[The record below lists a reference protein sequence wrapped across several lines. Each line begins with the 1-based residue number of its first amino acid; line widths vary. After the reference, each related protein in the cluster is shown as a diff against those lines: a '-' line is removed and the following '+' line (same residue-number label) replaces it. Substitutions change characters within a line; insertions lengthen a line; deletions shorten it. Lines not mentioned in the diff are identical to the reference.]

1 MRGKSLLGRFTL
13 VVVTI
18 FLLADGAAAQKP
30 KKKKDEP
37 PAPQPMV
44 QSAAMPTRGPESD
57 IIDYTISEMLGAW
70 QIGDPAM
77 LRKYFSDNVIVVSG
91 VFEPAL
97 VGWANYEP
105 AYLRQRARMTE
116 VRLERK
122 NTYIVTRGSTAWATF
137 NWEFSALVEGRAML
151 ARGQW
156 SLVMERTGDK
166 WVVTL
171 NHTSVTDQ
179 QTPAA
184 TPAAPPAP
192 AQNPPAKPPQ

>member
-1 MRGKSLLGRFTL
+1 MRGRRILKQAVLVSLGLL
-13 VVVTI
+13 
-18 FLLADGAAAQKP
+18 LLAGDAAAQKP

-44 QSAAMPTRGPESD
+44 QSTAMPTRGPESD

-77 LRKYFSDNVIVVSG
+77 LRKYFADNVIVVSG

-97 VGWANYEP
+97 VGWASYEP

-122 NTYIVTRGSTAWATF
+122 NTYIVTRGNTAWATF
-137 NWEFSALVEGRAML
+137 NWEFSALVEGQPML

-156 SLVMERTGDK
+156 SLVMEKTGDK
-166 WVVTL
+166 WMVTL

-179 QTPAA
+179 QSPSAA
-184 TPAAPPAP
+184 PAAPQP
-192 AQNPPAKPPQ
+192 AQNPPAKPPR